1 MCYIFVTN
9 LKWSVGGLYLS
20 VILFKVFE
28 KTARIKTISD
38 LKAFAYSNSFC
49 AICNEKDAFVNR
61 YIEIGNINRQMHKL
75 VYSRDY
81 FVSRAIFPS
90 FLTSGQSGEGG
101 VLYVP
106 PPALWIIVQDTSKTS
121 PLRSST
127 FPVFLLYIPVIK

>member
-1 MCYIFVTN
+1 M
-9 LKWSVGGLYLS
+9 
-20 VILFKVFE
+20 
-28 KTARIKTISD
+28 TARIKTISD

-106 PPALWIIVQDTSKTS
+106 PPAGQSGEGGVLYVPPPALWIIVQDTSKQTS